1 VGRDEITHDGALTMR
16 EIIEPVT
23 DAYAAFNRRDIDRA
37 LSVMHSMYARLSN
50 PFGSVAVGDATERKN
65 AAGIL
70 DERQRSWLTPRA
82 NAQVRGGPRTSPFGL
97 QPSTAYPVSS
107 WTHPRDRCRR
117 RRSTLR
123 AP

>member
-1 VGRDEITHDGALTMR
+1 MMGTLTMS
-16 EIIEPVT
+16 EIIQRIP
-23 DAYAAFNRRDIDRA
+23 DADAAFNQRDIDRA
-37 LSVMHSMYARLSN
+37 LSVMHSAVREVEQPIRLRR
-50 PFGSVAVGDATERKN
+50 VGDATERKN
-65 AAGIL
+65 ARIL

-97 QPSTAYPVSS
+97 QPSTAYLVSS

-117 RRSTLR
+117 RRLTLR